1 MDGAGNQGPR
11 RGLPRSVWALGL
23 VSLFMDMSSEMI
35 HGLLPI
41 FLVGTLGVSAFA
53 LGLIEGVAEATA
65 SITKIFS
72 GVISDRW
79 GKRKPLI
86 LLGYGMAALT
96 KPMFPLAGSALTVFA
111 ARFLDRVGKGIRGA
125 PRDALVADVT
135 PVAQRGAA
143 YGLRQS
149 LDTVGAFAGPL
160 LAIGLM
166 VGLAFDVRQVFWVAC
181 IPALLTIFVLVVG
194 VQEPAH
200 VPKQA
205 ASRNP
210 FADFRMGDYPR
221 EFWALVVLVLMF
233 TLMRFSEAF
242 LVLRARDAG
251 LSTPWIP
258 LTLVVMSATYLL
270 TAYPAGKLSDR
281 ISRHLLLAIGCV
293 VMLAADLVLA
303 FAPSLGWVMA
313 GIALWGVHMGLT
325 EGLIA
330 ALTADYAPAG
340 LRGTAF
346 GVVNLARGVMLLVAS
361 ALAGGLW
368 SLYGAVATFA
378 TGAIL
383 AVASA
388 VMALAMRSRSSDTPG
403 ALTGSRD
410 PG

>member
-1 MDGAGNQGPR
+1 MTGSAGASPPR
-11 RGLPRSVWALGL
+11 LPRSVWALGI

-65 SITKIFS
+65 SISKIFS
-72 GVISDRW
+72 GVLSDRW

-86 LLGYGMAALT
+86 LLGYGMAALS
-96 KPMFPLAGSALTVFA
+96 KPLFPLAGSAFTVFV
-111 ARFLDRVGKGIRGA
+111 ARFIDRIGKGIRGA
-125 PRDALVADVT
+125 PRDALVADIT
-135 PVAQRGAA
+135 PAGQRGAA

-160 LAIGLM
+160 LAIALM
-166 VGLAFDVRQVFWVAC
+166 AGLAFDIRQVFWVAC
-181 IPALLTIFVLVVG
+181 IPALITVAVLFFG

-200 VPKQA
+200 VPRQQA
-205 ASRNP
+205 AGNP
-210 FADFRMGDYPR
+210 FAGFRASDYPKP
-221 EFWALVVLVLMF
+221 FWALVGLVLMF

-242 LVLRARDAG
+242 LVLRAQDAG
-251 LSTPWIP
+251 LSTNWIP

-270 TAYPAGKLSDR
+270 TAYPAGKLSDGM
-281 ISRHLLLAIGCV
+281 SRHLLLALGCA
-293 VMLAADLVLA
+293 VMLVADLLLA
-303 FAPSLGWVMA
+303 FAPSLPWVMA

-330 ALTADYAPAG
+330 ALTADYAPEK

-346 GVVNLARGVMLLVAS
+346 GIVNLARGVMLLIAS

-368 SLYGAVATFA
+368 TLYGPTATFI
-378 TGAIL
+378 TGAGL
-383 AVASA
+383 AVLTAI
-388 VMALAMRSRSSDTPG
+388 MALSMRAAPLRRT
-403 ALTGSRD
+403 A
-410 PG
+410 